1 MSSPGY
7 GAMAEVPT
15 IVHAVMEALDG
26 TGPAAES
33 YQLTDEPGTS
43 SPRKK
48 LKHGDDS
55 TG

>member
-1 MSSPGY
+1 
-7 GAMAEVPT
+7 MAEVPS

-26 TGPAAES
+26 TPGPAAAAES
-33 YQLTDEPGTS
+33 FQPIDEPGTS